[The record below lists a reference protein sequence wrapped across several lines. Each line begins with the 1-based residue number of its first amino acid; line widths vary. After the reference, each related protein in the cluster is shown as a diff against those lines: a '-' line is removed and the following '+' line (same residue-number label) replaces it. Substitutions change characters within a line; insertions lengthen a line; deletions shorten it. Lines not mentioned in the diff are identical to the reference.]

1 MNKRIEKLIVQ
12 AGNYVDEVHTGPVPA
27 TFTGNPVWHKE
38 FDKWTQFNEKFAQ
51 LIVHDIL
58 DQLTN
63 DDALGA
69 ARIETIRGLALR
81 YGVAR

>member
-1 MNKRIEKLIVQ
+1 MNDRIQKLAEQ
-12 AGNYVDEVHTGPVPA
+12 AGMYVDLTGKPWPKCMSAEEAVA
-27 TFTGNPVWHKE
+27 AY
-38 FDKWTQFNEKFAQ
+38 EKFAQ

>member
-1 MNKRIEKLIVQ
+1 MNERMRELAEQ
-12 AGNYVDEVHTGPVPA
+12 AYEYVDISDSGEL
-27 TFTGNPVWHKE
+27 FE
-38 FDKWTQFNEKFAQ
+38 EKFAQ